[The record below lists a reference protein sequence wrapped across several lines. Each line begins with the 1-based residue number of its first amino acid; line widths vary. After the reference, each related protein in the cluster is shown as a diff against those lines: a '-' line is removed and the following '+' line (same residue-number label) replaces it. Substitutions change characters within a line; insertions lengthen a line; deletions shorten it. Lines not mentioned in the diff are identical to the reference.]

1 MRQSGVGQQ
10 VMVDTKNGESYDGNL
25 DGIDTFMNLKLSKV
39 VITSGEGTFS
49 KCEEAFI
56 RGNNIKS
63 IQFEESIISKHQEQI
78 KNRRK

>member
-10 VMVDTKNGESYDGNL
+10 VMVDTKNGDSYDGNL
-25 DGIDTFMNLKLSKV
+25 EAIDSFMNLKLSKV
-39 VITSGEGTFS
+39 VITSSSGVFS

-63 IQFEESIISKHQEQI
+63 I
-78 KNRRK
+78 

>member
-25 DGIDTFMNLKLSKV
+25 EGIDTFMNLKLSKV
-39 VITSGEGTFS
+39 VITSDQGTFS
-49 KCEEAFI
+49 KCDEAFI

-78 KNRRK
+78 K